1 MYIPRYNLSNL
12 YNVTCMYAFR
22 DYLLVLDNQLMC
34 FSMGTTLPL
43 ILIIPW
49 LFVVLCIGLSPS
61 IVFPHPF

>member
-34 FSMGTTLPL
+34 SSLEKTISLAFSILQLP
-43 ILIIPW
+43 I
-49 LFVVLCIGLSPS
+49 VLCVG
-61 IVFPHPF
+61 